1 MGCEDRNRSGIEP
14 AIFRHSRPRPVID
27 SRFASR
33 SEIVRH
39 RCEGMPPWREPF
51 GQGVPRQSHFAR
63 CCFSC
68 FRGFSPK
75 WRLRNQKPLE
85 VQVLRDG
92 SIVVRAIADGSI
104 AFDKRR
110 YETAK
115 DFQAFLRERRP
126 PTVYVRPARDAS
138 YNDVARVMTAI
149 QETGGIDVGLVG
161 NEKF

>member
-1 MGCEDRNRSGIEP
+1 LLL
-14 AIFRHSRPRPVID
+14 VL
-27 SRFASR
+27 SRF
-33 SEIVRH
+33 
-39 RCEGMPPWREPF
+39 F
-51 GQGVPRQSHFAR
+51 PRNGDS
-63 CCFSC
+63 
-68 FRGFSPK
+68 G
-75 WRLRNQKPLE
+75 NQKPLE